1 MQDGVR
7 QSEPAALPAIAGRG
21 NSVTA
26 ARLFATNDIAKDIP
40 QKVHEMLEAIVEL
53 INNLDAELMSG
64 RQGQTSH
71 D

>member
-1 MQDGVR
+1 M
-7 QSEPAALPAIAGRG
+7 
-21 NSVTA
+21 
-26 ARLFATNDIAKDIP
+26 AKDIP

-53 INNLDAELMSG
+53 TNNLDAALMSC